1 MTKMEL
7 KEIKNNTSAIRI
19 TYKTRSGSGILE
31 IDKYYYLKKLKK
43 ITRLFKDCTILSFE
57 EIEKVRF
64 A

>member
-19 TYKTRSGSGILE
+19 TYKTRNGSGILE

>member
-19 TYKTRSGSGILE
+19 TYKTRSGSGVLE

-43 ITRLFKDCTILSFE
+43 ITRLFKDCTILTFE

>member
-19 TYKTRSGSGILE
+19 TYKTRSGSGVLE

-43 ITRLFKDCTILSFE
+43 ITHLFKDCTILTFE